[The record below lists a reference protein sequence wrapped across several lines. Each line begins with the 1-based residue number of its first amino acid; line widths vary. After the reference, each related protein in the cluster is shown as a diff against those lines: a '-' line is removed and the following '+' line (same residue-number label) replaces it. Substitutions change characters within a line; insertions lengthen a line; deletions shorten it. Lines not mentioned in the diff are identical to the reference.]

1 MSEKKDKLQKY
12 TIGYLIA
19 GVVLFVVVLLGVSG
33 TGLKAIIL
41 IAIVA
46 VFGVLIFLQ
55 MKRGKVVSIK
65 EMPSILT
72 DEVTQIFEGSETAK
86 AEKKPAPAKKDP
98 PKAEA
103 KPEPTP
109 VAKEAA
115 KAEEKPAAKAKA
127 PAKKPAAKKTAS
139 KPKSTTGSP
148 ATKKAPA
155 KKAAAKKK

>member
-33 TGLKAIIL
+33 AGLKAIIL

-86 AEKKPAPAKKDP
+86 AEKQPEPAKKDP
-98 PKAEA
+98 PKAEE
-103 KPEPTP
+103 KPASAT
-109 VAKEAA
+109 KT
-115 KAEEKPAAKAKA
+115 PAAKAKA
-127 PAKKPAAKKTAS
+127 PAKKTAS
-139 KPKSTTGSP
+139 KPIAKTT
-148 ATKKAPA
+148 ATKKTPA
-155 KKAAAKKK
+155 KKVTPKER